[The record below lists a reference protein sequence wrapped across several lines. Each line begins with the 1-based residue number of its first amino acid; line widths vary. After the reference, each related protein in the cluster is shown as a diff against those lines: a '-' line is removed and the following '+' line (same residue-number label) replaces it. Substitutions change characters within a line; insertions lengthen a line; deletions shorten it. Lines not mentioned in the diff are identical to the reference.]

1 MRSEATPYLVTQGQ
15 SASPLER
22 VGMKAREI
30 NEGFLQKLLDEN
42 PGIVPVAEFDESFGP
57 IASLGRE
64 IMGIDNLFISP
75 NGRLTLVEAKLWRNP
90 QATRQVLAQVLEYAS
105 RLAALD
111 HDEFEQRCSSAN
123 RCPVTAAKGL
133 YRLVAE
139 AFPGQV
145 GDEAEFIDRLQK
157 NLRNGRFLLL
167 VVGDG
172 IREDLENILE
182 SLHHQSRLHFTFG
195 LVELKLYR
203 QPETEGILAVP
214 NIVAHSTEIER
225 AVVTIRGAES
235 ADIQVEVRSDPTSKA
250 PKLTE
255 QEFLDSI
262 QDPATRK
269 FGHRLFEWARENARI
284 EVARNGKSA
293 VVRLP
298 FSTTR
303 TGLILMR
310 LNKGG
315 RVLLTPPRLRKA
327 LSRAEGGDEEVFHLA
342 SAIQGIVPE
351 LEVQP
356 DKMRVL
362 PAVSAANLLPH
373 MDHVLEVYAETIKRL
388 GTLDPEL
395 VSEDSE
401 ENDEDDDA

>member
-1 MRSEATPYLVTQGQ
+1 MRSEATPYLMAEGK
-15 SASPLER
+15 SATPLER
-22 VGMKAREI
+22 VDMRDREI
-30 NEGFLQKLLDEN
+30 NEGFLQQLLDEN

-111 HDEFEQRCSSAN
+111 YEQFEQRCSSAN
-123 RCPVTAAKGL
+123 RSTVAASKGL
-133 YRLVAE
+133 YRFVAE
-139 AFPGQV
+139 AFPDEA

-172 IREDLENILE
+172 IREGLE
-182 SLHHQSRLHFTFG
+182 SILDALHHQSRLHFTFG
-195 LVELKLYR
+195 LVELRLYR
-203 QPETEGILAVP
+203 QPKSDGIIAVP
-214 NIVAHSTEIER
+214 HIVAHSTEIER
-225 AVVTIRGAES
+225 AVVTIRGAAS
-235 ADIQVEVRSDPTSKA
+235 ADIQVEVRSDLTSQA
-250 PKLTE
+250 PRLSE
-255 QEFLDSI
+255 QDFLDSI

-269 FGHRLFEWARENARI
+269 FGHRLFEWAREHAHI

-303 TGLILMR
+303 TGLILTR
-310 LNKGG
+310 LFKDG

-342 SAIQGIVPE
+342 NALQEIVPG
-351 LEVQP
+351 LQLQS
-356 DKMRVL
+356 DKMRIL
-362 PAVSAANLLPH
+362 PAVPATNLLPH
-373 MDHVLEVYAETIKRL
+373 VDQILEIYSETIKRL
-388 GTLDPEL
+388 ETIDPEL
-395 VSEDSE
+395 LSEDAGE
-401 ENDEDDDA
+401 YDELE